1 MSSYDEVNNEVNL
14 LFFELTEDEQVE
26 IISELLLNKL
36 EVLNK
41 VLLRILGSDVMEYLN
56 KYKK

>member
-1 MSSYDEVNNEVNL
+1 MSSYDEIQDVDNKLNL
-14 LFFELTEDEQVE
+14 LSEDEQVE
-26 IISELLLNKL
+26 IISELLLNRL